1 MLFILS
7 FCVIACGGKGGE
19 SLSSGEKESALKE
32 SYSISQSESLEDAVS
47 TSESLSIMEESQSIS
62 SSLSESLLESQSE
75 SEDLSESLL
84 ESESQSEEES
94 TSNGEK
100 ESESTSKVE
109 SESSARYYTV
119 TFDTDGGSEV
129 ASVTVKEGDLIAR
142 PQNPEKSSRDG
153 EYQFVCWTYEGRPW
167 DFEGNTVTQD
177 ITLVAKWEKVDG
189 YTPPYLPEE

>member
-84 ESESQSEEES
+84 ESESQSEE
-94 TSNGEK
+94 
-100 ESESTSKVE
+100 ESTSKVE